1 MSSESGDPT
10 RLVDRLVAV
19 GFTILFAVMALYGA
33 VQIVSSIW
41 VPLCIG
47 AAAIAVVVG
56 VWVAARRW
64 RGF

>member
-10 RLVDRLVAV
+10 RLVDRFVAV
-19 GFTILFAVMALYGA
+19 CFAIFFAAMALYGA
-33 VQIVSSIW
+33 VHIVSSIW